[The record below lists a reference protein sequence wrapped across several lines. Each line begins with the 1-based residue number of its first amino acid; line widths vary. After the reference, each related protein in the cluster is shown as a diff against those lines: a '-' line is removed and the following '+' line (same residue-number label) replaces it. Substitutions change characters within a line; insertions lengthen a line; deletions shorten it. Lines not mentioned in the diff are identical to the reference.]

1 MPRSLDRVRV
11 GTATMGAM
19 SSGGWTDSVTP
30 VSPPTSANPAVRT
43 LAYAALVTGAWS
55 GLLCL
60 LVYGLAMLLRVPMEV
75 ETVGGLQSIPWFT
88 VLLLP
93 LLAAE
98 VGGILALLLR
108 GRRGA
113 GRIVFWGGTL
123 IAVVSVVPLVT
134 QPSSVLVSTRI
145 WLGVMQAITWVIVVP
160 QIARIIGDSE
170 PGRHEE
176 REVVY
181 G

>member
-1 MPRSLDRVRV
+1 MDVQ
-11 GTATMGAM
+11 
-19 SSGGWTDSVTP
+19 
-30 VSPPTSANPAVRT
+30 
-43 LAYAALVTGAWS
+43 
-55 GLLCL
+55 
-60 LVYGLAMLLRVPMEV
+60 
-75 ETVGGLQSIPWFT
+75 TVNGLQQVPWFT

-98 VGGILALLLR
+98 AGAIVSLLLR

-123 IAVVSVVPLVT
+123 IAVLSVVLLVT
-134 QPSSVLVSTRI
+134 QPSSVLLSTRI
-145 WLGVMQAITWVIVVP
+145 WLGVMHVITWVLVVP